1 MSGLEQ
7 TKKMGFQQDNESIRK
22 ETFDENSYT
31 SWLAKHPSALD
42 DFEEMMKKAEGKD
55 VVVFLDY
62 DGTLSQIVEEPDQA
76 FMTDEMRSAL
86 GEVALAFPTAVVS
99 GRRRDKVFKFVQLKN
114 VHYAGSHGMDI
125 STPSGSSKYSYHEHQ
140 VRTTDENGNEVV
152 HFLPAQEFLPT
163 IQQIIK
169 DLREKTKDIKG
180 CIVEDNKSC
189 VSVHYRK
196 VANEEDVDKLKKMV
210 KNMMEAH
217 KKFRI
222 SEGKMVIEI
231 RPNIDWD
238 KGRALQYLLDTLG
251 YDSASKDVF
260 PMYIGDDKTDEDAF
274 MAIRQIG
281 RGFPIVVSSTP
292 KQTNAAH
299 SLRDP
304 TEVMSF
310 LIRLVNWKTSSSQQ
324 PTNFIS

>member
-1 MSGLEQ
+1 
-7 TKKMGFQQDNESIRK
+7 MGYQQNTESIWK
-22 ETFDENSYT
+22 EMFDDCGEAVMNSYT
-31 SWLAKHPSALD
+31 SWLAKHPSALNN
-42 DFEEMMKKAEGKD
+42 FEEMMSEAEGKE

-86 GEVALAFPTAVVS
+86 GEVALAFPTAIVS

-125 STPSGSSKYSYHEHQ
+125 STPSGSLKYSGHEHQ
-140 VRTTDENGNEVV
+140 VITTDEHGKEAV

-163 IQQIIK
+163 IQEIIK

-180 CIVEDNKSC
+180 SMIEDNQFC

-196 VANEEDVDKLKKMV
+196 VANEEDVDILKKMV
-210 KNMMEAH
+210 KSLMEAH

-222 SEGKMVIEI
+222 SEGKKVLDI

-251 YDSASKDVF
+251 YDSTSEDVF
-260 PMYIGDDKTDEDAF
+260 PVYIGDDKTDEDAF
-274 MAIRQIG
+274 TAIRQIG

-292 KQTNAAH
+292 KQTKAAH

-310 LIRLVNWKTSSSQQ
+310 LKRLVSWKSTTTS
-324 PTNFIS
+324 NLIA